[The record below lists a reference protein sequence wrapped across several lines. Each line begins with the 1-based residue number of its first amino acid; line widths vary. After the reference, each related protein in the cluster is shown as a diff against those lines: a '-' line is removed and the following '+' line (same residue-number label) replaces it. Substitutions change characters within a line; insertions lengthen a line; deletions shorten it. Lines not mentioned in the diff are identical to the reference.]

1 MIVRL
6 DLFYKYLI
14 DLLLIFIIIGCFG
27 YVSSLYVYHA
37 TVKYMGVLLIY
48 SLFMMY
54 VFRKHIQKLPTVWLV
69 TWLYISIST
78 IFLNF
83 PNSFRYLVVFSLGV
97 VLLKLSTV
105 SSRLFCNIPKL
116 FIAIG
121 VVFSL
126 ITLAQI
132 VIPSLF
138 DVILRIVQN
147 EELYMQT
154 LEYRERFGAYC
165 GIAGESSF
173 NAFCIALGILCLV
186 SSLYVSRKRKYLKI
200 LFIGIMYYS
209 ILLTGKRSFL
219 LMIPMIILSLFFMQ
233 SMIDKNKKNVT
244 ICIVLMFVLPL
255 IFYSFLGN
263 LVMDILASGKG
274 RNYGAAVDLSN
285 RELFWAIAFKMFKTS
300 PIFGHGMMAYDNYYN
315 DFFNH
320 DYTFAGAHNSYF
332 QLFAEMGFLGGVIY
346 VYAIFI
352 SFFKTVV
359 YTKHIM
365 MVKKNNL
372 KFLMYS
378 SLCIQAMC
386 IIYCWSGNPFHRPQ
400 QLLTYF
406 VALGIGLYAYKL
418 EKIKI
423 K

>member
-147 EELYMQT
+147 
-154 LEYRERFGAYC
+154 
-165 GIAGESSF
+165 
-173 NAFCIALGILCLV
+173 
-186 SSLYVSRKRKYLKI
+186 
-200 LFIGIMYYS
+200 
-209 ILLTGKRSFL
+209 
-219 LMIPMIILSLFFMQ
+219 
-233 SMIDKNKKNVT
+233 
-244 ICIVLMFVLPL
+244 
-255 IFYSFLGN
+255 
-263 LVMDILASGKG
+263 
-274 RNYGAAVDLSN
+274 
-285 RELFWAIAFKMFKTS
+285 
-300 PIFGHGMMAYDNYYN
+300 
-315 DFFNH
+315 
-320 DYTFAGAHNSYF
+320 
-332 QLFAEMGFLGGVIY
+332 
-346 VYAIFI
+346 
-352 SFFKTVV
+352 
-359 YTKHIM
+359 
-365 MVKKNNL
+365 
-372 KFLMYS
+372 
-378 SLCIQAMC
+378 
-386 IIYCWSGNPFHRPQ
+386 
-400 QLLTYF
+400 
-406 VALGIGLYAYKL
+406 
-418 EKIKI
+418 
-423 K
+423 